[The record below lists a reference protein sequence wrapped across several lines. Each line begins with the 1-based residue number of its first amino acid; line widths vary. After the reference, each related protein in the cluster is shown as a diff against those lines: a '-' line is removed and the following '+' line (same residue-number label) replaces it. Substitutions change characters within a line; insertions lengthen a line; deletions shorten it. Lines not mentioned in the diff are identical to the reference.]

1 MENNKIFLSYLEQLQ
16 GEIFT
21 IAIEN
26 KIDFIKFVKEF
37 MKSEIAEL
45 LDSTYSNI
53 QTRSPYSIYS
63 MFLEKHPELNQTC
76 KEEYNIEAARW
87 LGWFYRKWNH
97 ITNESSR
104 RIVGMLSPSD
114 GMKNYFNL
122 HQISEDNAVEIC
134 KREYNLKR
142 NAHRAYEYKN
152 VSFDELQKMIND
164 YTKEVFTKTIISK
177 LEGMYLINDLIK
189 EASNESY
196 YDLINRDYKYGLV
209 IRFVNS
215 FSKEELIKTF
225 DIENEELKYS
235 KRTADKS
242 ILFLIINSENIY
254 GLDAI
259 LDEFKNAFY
268 QTRSKFNYIYIFVYN
283 TIYIIDKVYGVINY
297 SVGTTLR
304 KMHKVASIDAK
315 K

>member
-1 MENNKIFLSYLEQLQ
+1 MENNEAFLSYLEHLQ
-16 GEIFT
+16 GEIFA
-21 IAIEN
+21 IASKEN
-26 KIDFIKFVKEF
+26 IDFLNFVKGF
-37 MKSEIAEL
+37 MKSDIATS
-45 LDSTYSNI
+45 LDLDYSNI
-53 QTRSPYSIYS
+53 QNRSPYSIYS
-63 MFLEKHPELNQTC
+63 LFIESNPHLKKSYCEK
-76 KEEYNIEAARW
+76 YNPEAAMW
-87 LGWFYRKWNH
+87 LGWFYRRWNH
-97 ITNESSR
+97 ITKEPSK
-104 RIVGMLSPSD
+104 RIVGILSPLN
-114 GMKNYFNL
+114 GLKNYFNL
-122 HQISEDNAVEIC
+122 HQASEETAIEIC
-134 KREYNLKR
+134 RREYNLKR

-177 LEGMYLINDLIK
+177 LEGMHLINDLIK

-242 ILFLIINSENIY
+242 ILFLIINSKNIY

-283 TIYIIDKVYGVINY
+283 TIYIIDKVYGIANY
-297 SVGTTLR
+297 SIGTTLR
-304 KMHKVASIDAK
+304 KMNKVASIDTK